1 MISMKITSVGNSLG
15 VILPKE
21 ALTKLNAGKGDVL
34 YLTEMP
40 GGDFRL
46 SVLDAEVA
54 EQVKVGE
61 AFMDRYKDTFRALA
75 T

>member
-1 MISMKITSVGNSLG
+1 MISMKINSVGNSLG

-21 ALTKLNAGKGDVL
+21 ALAKLNAGKGDVL

-46 SVLDAEVA
+46 SLMDAEVA
-54 EQVKVGE
+54 EAVRIGE
-61 AFMDRYKDTFRALA
+61 AVMDQYRDTFRALA
-75 T
+75 K

>member
-1 MISMKITSVGNSLG
+1 MISMKISAVGNSLG

-21 ALTKLNAGKGDVL
+21 ALAKLNAGKGDVL

-46 SVLDAEVA
+46 STLDADVA
-54 EQVKVGE
+54 EAVRIGE
-61 AFMDRYKDTFRALA
+61 SIMDRYRDALRALA
-75 T
+75 R

>member
-1 MISMKITSVGNSLG
+1 MISMKISAVGNSLG

-21 ALTKLNAGKGDVL
+21 ALAKLNAGKGDVL

-46 SVLDAEVA
+46 SILDADVA
-54 EQVKVGE
+54 EAVRIGE
-61 AFMDRYKDTFRALA
+61 SIMDRYRDTLRALA
-75 T
+75 K

>member
-1 MISMKITSVGNSLG
+1 MISMKISAVGNSLG

-21 ALTKLNAGKGDVL
+21 ALAKLNAGKGDVL

-46 SVLDAEVA
+46 SLMDAEVA
-54 EQVKVGE
+54 EAVRIGE
-61 AFMDRYKDTFRALA
+61 SIMDRYRDTFRALA
-75 T
+75 K

>member
-1 MISMKITSVGNSLG
+1 MISMKISAVGNSLG

-21 ALTKLNAGKGDVL
+21 ALAKLNAGKGDVI

-46 SVLDAEVA
+46 SLLDAEVA
-54 EQVKVGE
+54 EQVRVGE

-75 T
+75 K

>member
-1 MISMKITSVGNSLG
+1 MISMKISAVGNSLG

-21 ALTKLNAGKGDVL
+21 ALVKLNAGKGDVL

-46 SVLDAEVA
+46 SLLDPEVA
-54 EQVKVGE
+54 EQVRVGE

-75 T
+75 K

>member
-1 MISMKITSVGNSLG
+1 MISMKISAVGNSLG

-21 ALTKLNAGKGDVL
+21 ALAKLNAGKGDVL

-46 SVLDAEVA
+46 STLDADVA
-54 EQVKVGE
+54 EAVRIGE
-61 AFMDRYKDTFRALA
+61 SIMDRYRDTLRALA
-75 T
+75 R

>member
-75 T
+75 K

>member
-1 MISMKITSVGNSLG
+1 MISMKITAVGNSLG

-21 ALTKLNAGKGDVL
+21 ALAKLNAGKGDVL

-54 EQVKVGE
+54 EQVRVGE

-75 T
+75 K

>member
-1 MISMKITSVGNSLG
+1 MISMKISAVGNSLG

-21 ALTKLNAGKGDVL
+21 ALAKLNARKGDVL

-46 SVLDAEVA
+46 STLDADVA
-54 EQVKVGE
+54 EAVRIGE
-61 AFMDRYKDTFRALA
+61 SIMDRYRDTLRALA
-75 T
+75 R

>member
-1 MISMKITSVGNSLG
+1 MISMKISAVGNSLG

-21 ALTKLNAGKGDVL
+21 ALAKLNAGKGDVL

-54 EQVKVGE
+54 EQVRVGE
-61 AFMDRYKDTFRALA
+61 AFMDRYKDAFRALA
-75 T
+75 K

>member
-1 MISMKITSVGNSLG
+1 MISMKISSVGNSLG

-54 EQVKVGE
+54 EQVKIGE

-75 T
+75 K